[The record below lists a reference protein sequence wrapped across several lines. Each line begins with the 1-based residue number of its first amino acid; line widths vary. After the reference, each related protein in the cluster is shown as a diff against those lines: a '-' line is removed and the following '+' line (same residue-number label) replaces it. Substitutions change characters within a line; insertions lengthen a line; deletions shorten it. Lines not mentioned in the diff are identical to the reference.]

1 MTGDITVQ
9 QLYEYAIQNNY
20 LALSMET
27 VMDIM
32 ERNLVNNYHNG
43 HNRATFGPLP
53 ESNIHTVDFSTLV
66 EYTTEDLL
74 LLLSM

>member
-20 LALSMET
+20 LALSVET

-32 ERNLVNNYHNG
+32 ERNLINNYHNG
-43 HNRATFGPLP
+43 HNRATFDPLP
-53 ESNIHTVDFSTLV
+53 ESNIHTVDFSSLV

>member
-20 LALSMET
+20 LALSVET

-32 ERNLVNNYHNG
+32 ERSLVNNYHNEY
-43 HNRATFGPLP
+43 NEATSNLLP
-53 ESNIHTVDFSTLV
+53 ESNIHTVDFSSLV

>member
-1 MTGDITVQ
+1 MTGNITVQ

-20 LALSMET
+20 LALSVET

-32 ERNLVNNYHNG
+32 ERSLVNNYHNG
-43 HNRATFGPLP
+43 HNRATSSPLP
-53 ESNIHTVDFSTLV
+53 ESNIHTVDFSSLV